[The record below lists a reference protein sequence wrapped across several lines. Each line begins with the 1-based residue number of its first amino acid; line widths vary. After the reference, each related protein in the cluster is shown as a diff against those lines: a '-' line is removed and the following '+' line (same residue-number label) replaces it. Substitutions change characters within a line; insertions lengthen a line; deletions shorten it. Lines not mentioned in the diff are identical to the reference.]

1 MKTVQTGIG
10 GVKLITP
17 VVFKDE
23 RGFFKE
29 TFSSPRYAAA
39 GITEA
44 FVQDN
49 VSFSVRHVLRGMH
62 YDLRMSKLV
71 QAIVGRI
78 FDVVVDMRED
88 SPTFKQWDG
97 FELTGENHHQIFV
110 PAGVAHGF
118 LTLSD
123 KAVVLYKQT
132 ALYDPKAERAI
143 GWSDP
148 SVNIE
153 WPLDGHEPLLSPK
166 DAAL

>member
-1 MKTVQTGIG
+1 MKTVETGIS

-17 VVFKDE
+17 DVFKDD

-29 TFSSPRYAAA
+29 TFSSRRYAAA
-39 GITEA
+39 GIAET

-49 VSFSVRHVLRGMH
+49 VSFSVRNVLRGMH
-62 YDLRMSKLV
+62 YDPRMSKLV
-71 QAIVGRI
+71 QAVVGRI
-78 FDVVVDMRED
+78 FDVVVDMREG

-97 FELTGENHHQIFV
+97 FELTGENHYQVFV
-110 PAGVAHGF
+110 PPGVAHGF

-132 ALYDPKAERAI
+132 AVYDPQCERAI
-143 GWSDP
+143 GWADP

-153 WPLDGHEPLLSPK
+153 WPLDGKAPLLSPK